1 MREKNFKQTIP
12 PIKIEDGEEITD
24 EKATNALRRAVHYF
38 AALQSSDGHW
48 PAENAGPMFFV
59 PPIVSYI
66 VVIIVQYCDHHRL
79 VNDMPATELFW
90 CSSPSNC

>member
-24 EKATNALRRAVHYF
+24 EKATNALRRAVHFF

-48 PAENAGPMFFV
+48 PAENAGPMYFT
-59 PPIVSYI
+59 PPIVSYN
-66 VVIIVQYCDHHRL
+66 VVIIVQYCDHYRL
-79 VNDMPATELFW
+79 FNDMPAT
-90 CSSPSNC
+90 